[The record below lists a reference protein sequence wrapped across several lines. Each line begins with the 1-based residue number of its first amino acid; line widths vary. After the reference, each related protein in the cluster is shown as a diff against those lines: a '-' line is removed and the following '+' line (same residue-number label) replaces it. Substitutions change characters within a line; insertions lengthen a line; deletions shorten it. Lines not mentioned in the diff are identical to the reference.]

1 MAVDFDYDQ
10 LFPGRFIK
18 SGEFKGR
25 ECTLTIS
32 DIKLE
37 DMEDR
42 KGMKTKCIVSFAG
55 KKKQLVLNKTNGECI
70 KGMFGRKVADW
81 IGKRVT
87 FYPETVSAFG
97 SQTLAIRVKGSPDI
111 PADRQIQ
118 CKIGRDT
125 VTVTMK
131 RTGAP
136 AANAK
141 PAPNQAPPPRSSPP
155 TDPMHDPAAEPPDD
169 FDQTTGELSV

>member
-18 SGEFKGR
+18 AGEFKGR
-25 ECTLTIS
+25 PNTLTIS

-42 KGMKTKCIVSFAG
+42 KGVKTKCIVSFAG

-97 SQTLAIRVKGSPDI
+97 SKTLAIRVLGSPDI
-111 PADRQIQ
+111 PADKEVI
-118 CKIGRDT
+118 CKIGRDS

-131 RTGAP
+131 RTAVPGQQ
-136 AANAK
+136 K
-141 PAPNQAPPPRSSPP
+141 PATNGAADSAAALPISHP
-155 TDPMHDPAAEPPDD
+155 DAEPPDMD
-169 FDQTTGELSV
+169 AATGEVPFN